1 MFNKE
6 KSTTIEKFVGTSA
19 TLISAGTELQGDLK
33 SETDLRIDGT
43 IRGNVISTQKI
54 VIGPTGFVEGNIQG
68 SQADVTGKVVGNIT
82 VKELA
87 QLRAKSDVK
96 GNITAVSLQIES
108 GAAFNGQSIMTAA
121 APAVAQAAPKEPAKN
136 VVHMNEGEVL
146 HAKAK

>member
-6 KSTTIEKFVGTSA
+6 KSTTTEKFVSNSA
-19 TLISAGTELQGDLK
+19 TLISQGTILQGDLK
-33 SETDLRIDGT
+33 SEADLRIDGT
-43 IRGNVISTQKI
+43 IHGNVTSTAKI
-54 VIGPTGFVEGNIQG
+54 IVGPTGFVEGHIQG
-68 SQADVTGKVVGNIT
+68 LQADITGKVVGNIS

-87 QLRAKSDVK
+87 QLRTKADVK

-108 GAAFNGQSIMTAA
+108 GAAFNGQSIMTPVAA
-121 APAVAQAAPKEPAKN
+121 AAAASAPAKN